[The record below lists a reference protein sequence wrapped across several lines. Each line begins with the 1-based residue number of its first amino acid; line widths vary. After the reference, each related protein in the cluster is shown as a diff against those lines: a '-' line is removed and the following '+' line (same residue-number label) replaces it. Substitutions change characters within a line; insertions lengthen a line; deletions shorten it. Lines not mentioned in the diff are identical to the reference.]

1 MLLLRRLP
9 WWLPIL
15 LSAVLWH
22 GLILASGSVSFHSDE
37 AIVGLMARHINQGQP
52 IPTFFYG
59 QSYMGSFDP
68 LLVSLTFRLFGESV
82 LSIRLTQFAL
92 YLLFVAT
99 TMILA
104 RRLSGER
111 STAIIAGLFV
121 ALPSPLLSLYTTV
134 SLGGYGETL
143 VLANLLLLVGY
154 EIATV
159 CPASWTRWLAL
170 GAIAGL
176 GWWTNNLILVYALPV
191 GVFLWRSALRRQMIA
206 GVVGFFIFSAPWW

>member
-1 MLLLRRLP
+1 MAFTHAAQNKPALRIP
-9 WWLPIL
+9 WWLP
-15 LSAVLWH
+15 VLAIAALWR
-22 GLILASGSVSFHSDE
+22 IVVLASGSVSFHSDE

-59 QSYMGSFDP
+59 QSYMGSLDP

-82 LSIRLTQFAL
+82 LSIRLAQFVL

-104 RRLSGER
+104 LRLSGER
-111 STAIIAGLFV
+111 DTAVIAGLFV

-143 VLANLLLLVGY
+143 VLGNLLLLVGY

-159 CPASWTRWLAL
+159 CPS
-170 GAIAGL
+170 
-176 GWWTNNLILVYALPV
+176 
-191 GVFLWRSALRRQMIA
+191 S
-206 GVVGFFIFSAPWW
+206 